1 MSFAIRYN
9 PQKTIEVLTLETE
22 NVDQGTIKK
31 KIEKIENI
39 GKNKKNPG
47 FKNVTKR
54 FLKIEK

>member
-31 KIEKIENI
+31 KF
-39 GKNKKNPG
+39 KK
-47 FKNVTKR
+47 
-54 FLKIEK
+54 LKILAKTRKILALKMSQKDF